1 MLDLLTIGR
10 EIAIHRRKAGLT
22 QVALARKSGLSRS
35 TIAALETGVMA
46 ELGFGKV
53 VRLLA
58 VLGLDLRVGV
68 ANAGRPTLEDLE
80 RQSQGASEEF
90 RVGLR
95 RMAARNRRAI

>member
-1 MLDLLTIGR
+1 MLDLLTIGQ
-10 EIAIHRRKAGLT
+10 EIATHRRKAGLT

-53 VRLLA
+53 MRLLA
-58 VLGLDLRVGV
+58 VLGLDLRIGV

-80 RQSQGASEEF
+80 RETP
-90 RVGLR
+90 
-95 RMAARNRRAI
+95 I